1 MRIHTVAQV
10 FSVMCIASLLYWLR
24 VTLISSHH
32 YIMIYAILLKSLS
45 YHQDTQDIRALFS
58 FPFSPFSN
66 ISEST
71 FMRKL
76 VDLIVSVWCGQF
88 TTRAKLHI
96 FSVIL
101 FLVSL
106 LRNILNFGRLVKII
120 CHDPVM
126 HCPWCYF
133 LIHTKTS
140 DLCHEQDDG
149 HYFLCLN
156 LFLWIWT
163 TASYAVGDWCF
174 YVQHLIQNHVFCLR
188 HKPI

>member
-45 YHQDTQDIRALFS
+45 DHQDTQDTRALFS
-58 FPFSPFSN
+58 SPVSPFSN

-120 CHDPVM
+120 CHELIQWCTVLDVNFWFILRLQTYVM
-126 HCPWCYF
+126 NKMMVTISYV
-133 LIHTKTS
+133 
-140 DLCHEQDDG
+140 
-149 HYFLCLN
+149 
-156 LFLWIWT
+156 WI
-163 TASYAVGDWCF
+163 CF
-174 YVQHLIQNHVFCLR
+174 YGLEL
-188 HKPI
+188 